1 MISFVHA
8 AYPAQRYDVAPTETA
23 VKAPQRPSR
32 RLGNRKGLAALL
44 LAAAVAALLVTANQ
58 LVDTWSDNHL
68 LAAWVVMWAIGF
80 AALGLLAGTARKLA
94 AGLAAGFN
102 AWSHR
107 VARAHADAHF
117 METARHDPRIM
128 AELQAASSYQYGD
141 ETYEAPVGNAMAVSA
156 PWPAGGL
163 IAQYESSARDHIRVA
178 HFAF

>member
-1 MISFVHA
+1 MMNFVHA
-8 AYPAQRYDVAPTETA
+8 AYPAQNYDVASIESV
-23 VKAPQRPSR
+23 VKAARQPSR
-32 RLGNRKGLAALL
+32 RPGHRKGLAALL
-44 LAAAVAALLVTANQ
+44 LAAVVAALLVAANQ

-68 LAAWVVMWAIGF
+68 LAAWIVIWAIGF

-94 AGLAAGFN
+94 AGLATGFN
-102 AWSHR
+102 AWSQR

-128 AELQAASSYQYGD
+128 AELQAASAYQYSD
-141 ETYEAPVGNAMAVSA
+141 ETYEAPAENVIAVNA

-163 IAQYESSARDHIRVA
+163 IAQYESSARGSIRVA